1 MPAPNFTMRELVEA
15 GAHFGHTKKLWNP
28 KMRPFIYGERNGIH
42 IINLDHTAPVLARAL
57 EFLTEITAQG
67 GRVLFVGTKQQARE
81 TIATTA
87 MESGQYYVNHRW
99 LGGMMTNWQT
109 ITNSITKM
117 KKLQKQI
124 ADENIGLT
132 KKELVGLTR
141 QKERLE
147 LVLAGI
153 GEMGSLPDAL
163 FVIDIKKEATA
174 IAEAQLLKIPVIAI
188 IDTNCNPEGIDYPIY
203 GNDDSLRAIKLYCRL
218 VKEAILQGVQN
229 QMSQMGMD
237 IGADAAP
244 DVKDDVKKI
253 DALDTKADNTGKA
266 DKADKKPASDAKP
279 AKDAEKLDAKK
290 AYPEKADKAKAP
302 APAPDKK
309 AEAKP
314 AKDTDK
320 AKATPEKSAEAKSA
334 TAKQTEKPADK
345 PAKKDAKES

>member
-1 MPAPNFTMRELVEA
+1 
-15 GAHFGHTKKLWNP
+15 
-28 KMRPFIYGERNGIH
+28 
-42 IINLDHTAPVLARAL
+42 
-57 EFLTEITAQG
+57 
-67 GRVLFVGTKQQARE
+67 
-81 TIATTA
+81 
-87 MESGQYYVNHRW
+87 
-99 LGGMMTNWQT
+99 MTNWQT

-218 VKEAILQGVQN
+218 IKEAILQGVQN

-253 DALDTKADNTGKA
+253 DALDAKADNTGKA
-266 DKADKKPASDAKP
+266 DKADAKPASDAKP
-279 AKDAEKLDAKK
+279 AKAAKEAEKPEAKK
-290 AYPEKADKAKAP
+290 ESPAKADSDKAKAP
-302 APAPDKK
+302 TPAPDKK
-309 AEAKP
+309 AEAKAASEESAGAKP
-314 AKDTDK
+314 AE
-320 AKATPEKSAEAKSA
+320 AKAAPEKSAEAK
-334 TAKQTEKPADK
+334 KTEKPADK